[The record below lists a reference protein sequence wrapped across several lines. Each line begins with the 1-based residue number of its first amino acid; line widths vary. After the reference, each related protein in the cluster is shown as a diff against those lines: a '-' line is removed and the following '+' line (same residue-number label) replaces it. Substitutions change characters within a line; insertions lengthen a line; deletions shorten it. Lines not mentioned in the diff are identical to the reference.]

1 MTDTQETLVYDGACG
16 VCRHWVDY
24 WRRLTGDRISYRP
37 YQEAAHDFP
46 EIARDDFREAIQFID
61 SNGEVYGGAA
71 ATFRLLRDTP
81 NGRGWWWAY
90 QRIPGFAFAGERL
103 YASLARHRGILSWL
117 TWLLWGLP
125 LERESYALTSWL
137 FLRLLGAIYIAAFVS
152 LGVQILGLVGSDGI
166 LPVGRYLDAA
176 RQGWGTAA
184 YWRLPTLFWLNS
196 SDAAL
201 LGGTAVG
208 AALGLVVVLGRWVRA
223 ALAGL
228 FILYLSYVY
237 AGQVFTNYQWDQLL
251 VEAGFLAIFLTS
263 GSRIVVWLYRWLI
276 FRYLFLSGLVKVLSS
291 QPVWHDL
298 AALKYYFR
306 TEPLPTPLAWY
317 AAKLPD
323 WVLIA
328 GTSAT
333 LVIELLIIFLVFLP
347 RRPRAFAAWCILLFQ
362 FAIMLTG
369 NYGFFNLLTI
379 ALCVFLFDDQAL
391 RHVMPHR
398 LLSSIKERAPR
409 PGRVATAVATT
420 LAIVTLPVGVDRIWQ
435 ATAGTSLPV
444 VGALTNAISPLL
456 IVNTYGPFATTTMVR
471 PEIVVEGSDDG
482 QKWRE
487 FVFRYK
493 PGSVDRAPSWN
504 IPHQPRLDWQM
515 WFAAYGSSAE
525 NYWFENFLRRVLE
538 GSPSVIALLGHN
550 PFPDHP
556 PKYVRALSYEYE
568 FTDLDTRARTGD
580 WWTRRQSG
588 LYFPMVSLS
597 ELSRRS
603 AAKVSNHPQ
612 R

>member
-1 MTDTQETLVYDGACG
+1 
-16 VCRHWVDY
+16 
-24 WRRLTGDRISYRP
+24 
-37 YQEAAHDFP
+37 
-46 EIARDDFREAIQFID
+46 
-61 SNGEVYGGAA
+61 
-71 ATFRLLRDTP
+71 
-81 NGRGWWWAY
+81 
-90 QRIPGFAFAGERL
+90 
-103 YASLARHRGILSWL
+103 
-117 TWLLWGLP
+117 
-125 LERESYALTSWL
+125 
-137 FLRLLGAIYIAAFVS
+137 
-152 LGVQILGLVGSDGI
+152 
-166 LPVGRYLDAA
+166 
-176 RQGWGTAA
+176 
-184 YWRLPTLFWLNS
+184 
-196 SDAAL
+196 
-201 LGGTAVG
+201 
-208 AALGLVVVLGRWVRA
+208 
-223 ALAGL
+223 
-228 FILYLSYVY
+228 
-237 AGQVFTNYQWDQLL
+237 
-251 VEAGFLAIFLTS
+251 
-263 GSRIVVWLYRWLI
+263 
-276 FRYLFLSGLVKVLSS
+276 LSGLVKVLSS

-333 LVIELLIIFLVFLP
+333 LAIELVIIFLVFLP

-493 PGSVDRAPSWN
+493 PGPVDRAPSWN

-515 WFAAYGSSAE
+515 WFAAYGGSAE
-525 NYWFENFLRRVLE
+525 NYWFENFLRHVLE

-568 FTDLDTRARTGD
+568 FSDFDTRARTGD
-580 WWTRRQSG
+580 WWTRRQRG

-597 ELSRRS
+597 DLSRR
-603 AAKVSNHPQ
+603 